1 MTRRNH
7 TPGPLGLLLIFLLLF
22 PVAGLSAQEAESPAR
37 PPSVTPDPAPPPEPA
52 GEAFSLDQALGV
64 LGAELRWDPLFRAGV
79 LGAGDRRVAFQTGD
93 PGSEAPVLLD
103 NRDVLILPAPY
114 LEGGSLVFPGD
125 FVTRVKKSLDRL
137 EEQRL
142 SRMRIAAIVVDPGHG
157 GKDQGASA
165 SHTVQGRSFT
175 LVEKDLTLK
184 VSRSL
189 HAMLGAAYPDKR
201 ILLTR
206 ADDTYPTLDDRVAIA
221 NSVPLKDNE
230 AVIYVSIHAN
240 ASFAK
245 TARGYEVW
253 YLSPEYRRTLIDETM
268 RGESA
273 EVLHILNDMMEEE
286 FTTESIAMAQL
297 ILNQFKET
305 LGPLS
310 PSRGIK
316 AEDWFV
322 VRNARM
328 PAILVELGFV
338 TNETEALLLADDAY
352 LLKLSQALYKGI
364 TQFVA
369 IFERSGGFT
378 GIAGSE

>member
-1 MTRRNH
+1 MTNH
-7 TPGPLGLLLIFLLLF
+7 TPGRCGPLLLLLF
-22 PVAGLSAQEAESPAR
+22 LF
-37 PPSVTPDPAPPPEPA
+37 PAPLLFSQDAETTGPA
-52 GEAFSLDQALGV
+52 AFSLDQTLGV
-64 LGAELRWDPLFRAGV
+64 LAAELRWDPLFRAGV
-79 LGAGDRRVAFQTGD
+79 LSAGAHRVAFQTGD
-93 PGSEAPVLLD
+93 PGSEGPALLD
-103 NRDVLILPAPY
+103 NRDLLILPSPY
-114 LEGGSLVFPGD
+114 LEGGALVFPGD
-125 FVTRVKKSLDRL
+125 FVTQVKKSLDSL

-165 SHTVQGRSFT
+165 THTVNGRRFT

-189 HAMLGAAYPDKR
+189 HSMLSAAYPDKR

-206 ADDTYPTLDDRVAIA
+206 EGDAYPTLDDRVAIA
-221 NSVPLKDNE
+221 NSMPLQDNE
-230 AVIYVSIHAN
+230 AVIYISIHAN
-240 ASFAK
+240 ASFSK

-253 YLSPEYRRTLIDETM
+253 YLSPEYRRTLIDETK
-268 RGESA
+268 RAESA

-305 LGPLS
+305 LGSLS

-328 PAILVELGFV
+328 PSILVEMGFL

-352 LLKLSQALYKGI
+352 LMKLSQALYKGI

-369 IFERSGGFT
+369 MFERSGGFT
-378 GIAGSE
+378 SIE

>member
-1 MTRRNH
+1 
-7 TPGPLGLLLIFLLLF
+7 
-22 PVAGLSAQEAESPAR
+22 
-37 PPSVTPDPAPPPEPA
+37 
-52 GEAFSLDQALGV
+52 V

-79 LGAGDRRVAFQTGD
+79 FSAGNHSVAFQAGD
-93 PGSEAPVLLD
+93 SGSERPVLLD
-103 NRDVLILPAPY
+103 NQGVLILPAPY
-114 LEGGSLVFPGD
+114 FEKGALVFPGD
-125 FVTRVKKSLDRL
+125 FVARVKKSLDSL
-137 EEQRL
+137 ETQRL

-165 SHTVQGRSFT
+165 THTGNGGRFT

-189 HAMLGAAYPDKR
+189 HAMLAAAYPDKQ

-206 ADDTYPTLDDRVAIA
+206 TGDTYPTLDDRVAIA
-221 NSVPLKDNE
+221 NSVPLQDNE
-230 AVIYVSIHAN
+230 AVIYISIHAN

-245 TARGYEVW
+245 NARGYEVW
-253 YLSPEYRRTLIDETM
+253 YLSPEYRRTLIDETQ
-268 RGESA
+268 RPESV

-286 FTTESIAMAQL
+286 FTTESITMAQL

-338 TNETEALLLADDAY
+338 TNEAEALLLADDAY
-352 LLKLSQALYKGI
+352 LMKLSQALYKGI
-364 TQFVA
+364 MQFVT

-378 GIAGSE
+378 SIE

>member
-1 MTRRNH
+1 MNRRNH
-7 TPGPLGLLLIFLLLF
+7 GALSPLLLLLLF
-22 PVAGLSAQEAESPAR
+22 PSPGLFPQEE
-37 PPSVTPDPAPPPEPA
+37 APPPEPVV
-52 GEAFSLDQALGV
+52 FSLDQALGA
-64 LGAELRWDPLFRAGV
+64 LGAELRWDPLFLAGT
-79 LGAGDRRVAFQTGD
+79 LSSGGHGLAFQTGES
-93 PGSEAPVLLD
+93 GAETLALLD
-103 NRDVLILPAPY
+103 NREALILPAPY
-114 LEGGSLVFPGD
+114 LEQGALMFPGD
-125 FVTRVKKSLDRL
+125 FITRVKKKLDDLNR
-137 EEQRL
+137 QAL

-165 SHTVQGRSFT
+165 THTVNGRRFT
-175 LVEKDLTLK
+175 LVEKDMTLK
-184 VSRSL
+184 VSRDL
-189 HAMLGAAYPDKR
+189 HAMLRAAYPDKR

-206 ADDTYPTLDDRVAIA
+206 TGDTYPSLDDRVAIA
-221 NSVPLKDNE
+221 NSVPLAENE
-230 AVIYVSIHAN
+230 AVIYISIHAN

-253 YLSPEYRRTLIDETM
+253 YLTPEYRRTLIDET
-268 RGESA
+268 GHAESA

-328 PAILVELGFV
+328 PSILVELGFV

-352 LLKLSQALYKGI
+352 LMKLSQALYKGI
-364 TQFVA
+364 TQFVTV
-369 IFERSGGFT
+369 FERSGGFT
-378 GIAGSE
+378 SIE

>member
-1 MTRRNH
+1 MTRRN
-7 TPGPLGLLLIFLLLF
+7 PGFLGPLLFLLLLF
-22 PVAGLSAQEAESPAR
+22 PVPDLSAQDAQTQNGEQE
-37 PPSVTPDPAPPPEPA
+37 PAPA
-52 GEAFSLDQALGV
+52 QTDFSLDHTLGV
-64 LGAELRWDPLFRAGV
+64 LAAELRWDPLFQAGV
-79 LGAGDRRVAFQTGD
+79 LSAGSHGVAFQAGE
-93 PGSEAPVLLD
+93 PGSKGFVLLD
-103 NRDVLILPAPY
+103 NREVLLLPAPY
-114 LEGGSLVFPGD
+114 LEEGVLVFPGD
-125 FVTRVKKSLDRL
+125 FVTQVKKALDNL
-137 EEQRL
+137 EEQSL

-165 SHTVQGRSFT
+165 THTVRGRTFT

-184 VSRSL
+184 VSRFLYSL
-189 HAMLGAAYPDKR
+189 LHSAYPDKQ

-206 ADDTYPTLDDRVAIA
+206 AGDAYPTLDDRVAIA

-253 YLSPEYRRTLIDETM
+253 YLSPEYRRVLIDEAD
-268 RGESA
+268 RAESA

-286 FTTESIAMAQL
+286 FTTESIAMANL
-297 ILNQFKET
+297 ILNQFREI
-305 LGPLS
+305 LGSRS

-328 PAILVELGFV
+328 PAILVEMGFV

-352 LLKLSQALYKGI
+352 LMDISQALYKGI
-364 TQFVA
+364 MQFVA
-369 IFERSGGFT
+369 MFEGSGGFT
-378 GIAGSE
+378 SIE

>member
-1 MTRRNH
+1 
-7 TPGPLGLLLIFLLLF
+7 LFCILLLPAPLLF
-22 PVAGLSAQEAESPAR
+22 PQDGAN
-37 PPSVTPDPAPPPEPA
+37 PAPAPGPALAAPPAP
-52 GEAFSLDQALGV
+52 GNFSLEHTLGV
-64 LGAELRWDPLFRAGV
+64 LGAELRWDPLFRSGV
-79 LGAGDRRVAFQTGD
+79 LSSGDHRVAFRTGE
-93 PGSEAPVLLD
+93 PGSEGPALLD
-103 NRDVLILPAPY
+103 NQGVLFLPSPY
-114 LEGGSLVFPGD
+114 LEGGALVFPGD
-125 FVTRVKKSLDRL
+125 FVALLKKTLDGL
-137 EEQRL
+137 DEQRL

-157 GKDQGASA
+157 GKDPGATA
-165 SHTVQGRSFT
+165 THTIKGRRVT

-189 HAMLGAAYPDKR
+189 YEMLAAAYPDKR

-206 ADDTYPTLDDRVAIA
+206 EGDTYPTLDDRVAIA
-221 NSVPLKDNE
+221 NSVPLRDNE

-245 TARGYEVW
+245 AARGYEVW
-253 YLSPEYRRTLIDETM
+253 YLSPEYRRTLIDET
-268 RGESA
+268 RSAESA

-286 FTTESIAMAQL
+286 FTTESIAMARL
-297 ILNQFKET
+297 ILNQFEET

-328 PAILVELGFV
+328 PAILVEMGFV
-338 TNETEALLLADDAY
+338 TNEAEALLLADDAY
-352 LLKLSQALYKGI
+352 LMKLSQALYKGI
-364 TQFVA
+364 MQFVA

-378 GIAGSE
+378 SIE

>member
-1 MTRRNH
+1 MTRQNS
-7 TPGPLGLLLIFLLLF
+7 GPLGPLLFLILLF
-22 PVAGLSAQEAESPAR
+22 PLPGLYAQDDAQAPE
-37 PPSVTPDPAPPPEPA
+37 PPPA
-52 GEAFSLDQALGV
+52 EAAASAAASAPSAADFSLDQTLAV
-64 LGAELRWDPLFRAGV
+64 LAAELRWDPLFRAGI
-79 LGAGDRRVAFQTGD
+79 LRAEGRSVAFQTGE
-93 PGSEAPVLLD
+93 PGSEGFVLLD
-103 NRDVLILPAPY
+103 NREVLRLPAPY
-114 LEGGSLVFPGD
+114 LAGGALFFPGG
-125 FVTRVKKSLDRL
+125 FVTQIKRTLDVM
-137 EEQRL
+137 EEQSL

-165 SHTVQGRSFT
+165 THNVGGRRFT

-189 HAMLGAAYPDKR
+189 HAMLRSAYPDKQ

-206 ADDTYPTLDDRVAIA
+206 TGDTYPTLDDRVAIA
-221 NSVPLKDNE
+221 KSVPLLDNE

-253 YLSPEYRRTLIDETM
+253 YLSPEYRRILIDEAS

-286 FTTESIAMAQL
+286 FTTESIVMANL
-297 ILNQFKET
+297 ILNQFKEI
-305 LGPLS
+305 LGSRS
-310 PSRGIK
+310 PSRGVK
-316 AEDWFV
+316 AEDWYV

-328 PAILVELGFV
+328 PAILVEMGFV

-352 LLKLSQALYKGI
+352 LMDISQALYKGI

-378 GIAGSE
+378 SIE

>member
-1 MTRRNH
+1 V
-7 TPGPLGLLLIFLLLF
+7 LF
-22 PVAGLSAQEAESPAR
+22 PAAGLFPQDAEAPA
-37 PPSVTPDPAPPPEPA
+37 PDPAPAEAPA
-52 GEAFSLDQALGV
+52 GAVFSLDQALGV
-64 LGAELRWDPLFRAGV
+64 LGAELRWDPLFRAGI
-79 LGAGDRRVAFQTGD
+79 LSAGDRFVAFQTGES
-93 PGSEAPVLLD
+93 GSEGPALLD
-103 NRDVLILPAPY
+103 NREVLILPAPY
-114 LEGGSLVFPGD
+114 LEGGALLFPGD
-125 FVTRVKKSLDRL
+125 FVTGIKKSLDSL
-137 EEQRL
+137 AEQML

-165 SHTVQGRSFT
+165 THTVKGRSFT

-189 HAMLGAAYPDKR
+189 HALLSAAYPDKR

-206 ADDTYPTLDDRVAIA
+206 TGDTYPTLDDRVAIA
-221 NSVPLKDNE
+221 NSVPLRDND
-230 AVIYVSIHAN
+230 AVIYISIHAN

-245 TARGYEVW
+245 SARGYEVW
-253 YLSPEYRRTLIDETM
+253 YLSPEYRRTLIDET
-268 RGESA
+268 RRAESA

-297 ILNQFKET
+297 ILNQFGET

-352 LLKLSQALYKGI
+352 LMKLSQALYKGI

-378 GIAGSE
+378 GIE

>member
-1 MTRRNH
+1 
-7 TPGPLGLLLIFLLLF
+7 
-22 PVAGLSAQEAESPAR
+22 VAE
-37 PPSVTPDPAPPPEPA
+37 
-52 GEAFSLDQALGV
+52 FSLDQALGV
-64 LGAELRWDPLFRAGV
+64 LGAELRWDPLFRAGT
-79 LGAGDRRVAFQTGD
+79 LSAGDHSVSFQAGD
-93 PGSEAPVLLD
+93 PGSEGPALLD
-103 NRDVLILPAPY
+103 HQEVLILPAPY
-114 LEGGSLVFPGD
+114 LEHGALVFPGD
-125 FVTRVKKSLDRL
+125 FVTRVKKSLDSL

-165 SHTVQGRSFT
+165 THTVGGRRFT

-189 HAMLGAAYPDKR
+189 YDMLSAAYPDKQ

-206 ADDTYPTLDDRVAIA
+206 TGDTYPSLDDRVAIA

-230 AVIYVSIHAN
+230 AVIYISIHAN

-245 TARGYEVW
+245 SARGYEVW
-253 YLSPEYRRTLIDETM
+253 YLSPEYRRTLIDETG
-268 RGESA
+268 RAEPA

-305 LGPLS
+305 LGPQS

-328 PAILVELGFV
+328 PAILVELGFL
-338 TNETEALLLADDAY
+338 TNEDEALLLADDAY
-352 LLKLSQALYKGI
+352 LMKLSRALYKGL

-369 IFERSGGFT
+369 IFERSGGF
-378 GIAGSE
+378 ISIE

>member
-1 MTRRNH
+1 MTKRNH
-7 TPGPLGLLLIFLLLF
+7 APGLFGPLLFLILLF
-22 PVAGLSAQEAESPAR
+22 PAPLLFSEDAETPASAPAE
-37 PPSVTPDPAPPPEPA
+37 
-52 GEAFSLDQALGV
+52 FSLAQALGV
-64 LGAELRWDPLFRAGV
+64 LAAELRWDPLFRAGT
-79 LGAGDRRVAFQTGD
+79 LRAGNHSVVFQTGT
-93 PGSEAPVLLD
+93 PGSEGMVLLD
-103 NRDVLILPAPY
+103 NRDLLFLPAPY
-114 LEGGSLVFPGD
+114 LERGALVFPGD
-125 FVTRVKKSLDRL
+125 FVTQVKKSLDSL
-137 EEQRL
+137 AEQKL

-157 GKDQGASA
+157 GKDRGASA
-165 SHTVQGRSFT
+165 THTVKGRRFT

-189 HAMLGAAYPDKR
+189 HAMLNAAYPDKH

-206 ADDTYPTLDDRVAIA
+206 SGDTYPTLDDRVAIA
-221 NSVPLKDNE
+221 NAVPLQDNE
-230 AVIYVSIHAN
+230 AVIYISIHAN

-253 YLSPEYRRTLIDETM
+253 YLSPEYRRTLIDETG
-268 RGESA
+268 RAESI

-286 FTTESIAMAQL
+286 FTTESITMAQL

-305 LGPLS
+305 MGPLS

-352 LLKLSQALYKGI
+352 LMKLSQALYKGI

-369 IFERSGGFT
+369 MFERSGGFT
-378 GIAGSE
+378 SIE

>member
-1 MTRRNH
+1 MTRRNR
-7 TPGPLGLLLIFLLLF
+7 TPGPLGPLLLLILLF
-22 PVAGLSAQEAESPAR
+22 PAAGLSAQEAEAPA
-37 PPSVTPDPAPPPEPA
+37 PDPAPAEASA
-52 GEAFSLDQALGV
+52 GAVFSLDQALGV

-79 LGAGDRRVAFQTGD
+79 LAAGDHSIAFQTGE
-93 PGSEAPVLLD
+93 PGSEGPVLLD
-103 NRDVLILPAPY
+103 SRDLLILPAPY
-114 LEGGSLVFPGD
+114 LAGGALFFPGD
-125 FVTRVKKSLDRL
+125 FVTRVKQSMDSLA
-137 EEQRL
+137 EQML

-157 GKDQGASA
+157 GKDPGASA
-165 SHTVQGRSFT
+165 THTVDGRQFT

-189 HAMLGAAYPDKR
+189 HALLSAAWPDKR

-206 ADDTYPTLDDRVAIA
+206 TGDTYPTLDDRVAIA
-221 NSVPLKDNE
+221 NSVPLRDNE
-230 AVIYVSIHAN
+230 AVIYISIHAN

-253 YLSPEYRRTLIDETM
+253 YLSPEYRRTLIDETQ
-268 RGESA
+268 RSESA
-273 EVLHILNDMMEEE
+273 EVLRILNDMMEEE
-286 FTTESIAMAQL
+286 FTTESITMARL
-297 ILNQFKET
+297 ILNQFEET

-328 PAILVELGFV
+328 PSILVELGFV

-352 LLKLSQALYKGI
+352 LMKLSQALYKGI

-369 IFERSGGFT
+369 MFERSGGFT
-378 GIAGSE
+378 SIE

>member
-1 MTRRNH
+1 L
-7 TPGPLGLLLIFLLLF
+7 GPLLFLILLIPVPGLF
-22 PVAGLSAQEAESPAR
+22 AQDAESPA
-37 PPSVTPDPAPPPEPA
+37 PAPAET
-52 GEAFSLDQALGV
+52 EFSLDHTLGV

-79 LGAGDRRVAFQTGD
+79 LSAGDRRVAFQSGD
-93 PGSEAPVLLD
+93 PGSEGPVLLD

-114 LEGGSLVFPGD
+114 LAGGSLVFPGD
-125 FVTRVKKSLDRL
+125 FVTQVKKSLDSP
-137 EEQRL
+137 EEQAL

-157 GKDQGASA
+157 GKDSGASA
-165 SHTVQGRSFT
+165 SHTVNGRRFT

-189 HAMLGAAYPDKR
+189 HAMLNAAYPDKR

-206 ADDTYPTLDDRVAIA
+206 DGDTYPTLDDRVAIA

-230 AVIYVSIHAN
+230 AVIYISIHAN

-253 YLSPEYRRTLIDETM
+253 YLSPEYRRTLIDETKSAQ
-268 RGESA
+268 SA

-338 TNETEALLLADDAY
+338 TNEAEALLLADDAY
-352 LLKLSQALYKGI
+352 LMKLSQALYKGI

-378 GIAGSE
+378 SIE

>member
-1 MTRRNH
+1 
-7 TPGPLGLLLIFLLLF
+7 
-22 PVAGLSAQEAESPAR
+22 VLSA
-37 PPSVTPDPAPPPEPA
+37 
-52 GEAFSLDQALGV
+52 
-64 LGAELRWDPLFRAGV
+64 
-79 LGAGDRRVAFQTGD
+79 GDHSVAFQTGA
-93 PGSEAPVLLD
+93 PGSDSLVLLD
-103 NRDVLILPAPY
+103 NQGVLFLPSPY
-114 LEGGSLVFPGD
+114 LEGGSLVFPND
-125 FVTRVKKSLDRL
+125 FVTQIKKSLDSL
-137 EEQRL
+137 EDQWL

-157 GKDQGASA
+157 GKDPGASA
-165 SHTVQGRSFT
+165 THTVKGKRFT

-189 HAMLGAAYPDKR
+189 HGMLSAAYPDKQ

-206 ADDTYPTLDDRVAIA
+206 TGDTYPTLDDRVAIA
-221 NSVPLKDNE
+221 NSAPLKDNE
-230 AVIYVSIHAN
+230 AVIYISIHAN

-245 TARGYEVW
+245 GARGYEVW
-253 YLSPEYRRTLIDETM
+253 YLSPEYRRTLIDDTQ
-268 RGESA
+268 RSEST

-286 FTTESIAMAQL
+286 FTTESITMAQL

-352 LLKLSQALYKGI
+352 LMKLSQALYKGI
-364 TQFVA
+364 MQFVT

-378 GIAGSE
+378 TIE

>member
-1 MTRRNH
+1 
-7 TPGPLGLLLIFLLLF
+7 LLLLLLF
-22 PVAGLSAQEAESPAR
+22 PAAGLFPQDAPTPASA
-37 PPSVTPDPAPPPEPA
+37 V
-52 GEAFSLDQALGV
+52 FSLDQALGV
-64 LGAELRWDPLFRAGV
+64 LGAELRWDPLFRS
-79 LGAGDRRVAFQTGD
+79 GALSSGGHSLAFQTGET
-93 PGSEAPVLLD
+93 GAESLVLLD
-103 NRDVLILPAPY
+103 NQEVFLLPVPY
-114 LEGGSLVFPGD
+114 LDAGALVFPGD
-125 FVTRVKKSLDRL
+125 FITRVKKKLDDL
-137 EEQRL
+137 AQQAL

-165 SHTVQGRSFT
+165 THTVKGRRFT

-184 VSRSL
+184 VSRNL
-189 HAMLGAAYPDKR
+189 HAMLKAAYPDKQ

-206 ADDTYPTLDDRVAIA
+206 TGDTYPTLDDRVAIA
-221 NSVPLKDNE
+221 NSVPLAENE
-230 AVIYVSIHAN
+230 AVIYISIHAN

-253 YLSPEYRRTLIDETM
+253 YLTPEYRRTLIDETKHA
-268 RGESA
+268 ESA

-297 ILNQFKET
+297 ILSQFKET

-328 PAILVELGFV
+328 PSILVEMGFV

-352 LLKLSQALYKGI
+352 LMKLSQALYKGI
-364 TQFVA
+364 TQFVTV
-369 IFERSGGFT
+369 FERSGGFT
-378 GIAGSE
+378 SIE

>member
-7 TPGPLGLLLIFLLLF
+7 TPGPLGPLLLLILLF
-22 PVAGLSAQEAESPAR
+22 SGAVLSAQEAEP
-37 PPSVTPDPAPPPEPA
+37 PDPAPAPA
-52 GEAFSLDQALGV
+52 AFSLDHTLGV

-79 LGAGDRRVAFQTGD
+79 LSAGDHRIAFQTGD
-93 PGSEAPVLLD
+93 PGSEGPALLD
-103 NRDVLILPAPY
+103 NRDLLILPSPY
-114 LEGGSLVFPGD
+114 LEGGALVFPDD
-125 FVTRVKKSLDRL
+125 FVTQVKKNLDSLA
-137 EEQRL
+137 EQML

-165 SHTVQGRSFT
+165 SHTVNGRRFT

-189 HAMLGAAYPDKR
+189 HAMLAAAYPDKQ

-206 ADDTYPTLDDRVAIA
+206 DGDTYPTLDERVAIA

-230 AVIYVSIHAN
+230 AVIYISIHAN

-253 YLSPEYRRTLIDETM
+253 YLSPEYRRTLIDET
-268 RGESA
+268 RRAESA

-286 FTTESIAMAQL
+286 FTIESITMAQL

-328 PAILVELGFV
+328 PSILVELGFV
-338 TNETEALLLADDAY
+338 TNEAEALLLADDAY
-352 LLKLSQALYKGI
+352 LMKLSQALYKGI

-369 IFERSGGFT
+369 MFERSGGFT
-378 GIAGSE
+378 SIE